1 MFAKN
6 QLDNKKINLDNKTK
20 NELLHLLREEFQKE
34 KEIIDDETKQLRSK
48 FYPKSSNITSDMDLN
63 MTNPFVK
70 NVMEG
75 ANEKDSNMLFANKG
89 WGVNTKQSPKRK
101 TNSTEKNVPKEQ
113 VYKKSNVVVNKLKNN
128 PKKASNFKEDEKRY
142 ENNFWIGDQIKNED
156 EDSDDWMVI
165 K

>member
-1 MFAKN
+1 
-6 QLDNKKINLDNKTK
+6 
-20 NELLHLLREEFQKE
+20 
-34 KEIIDDETKQLRSK
+34 
-48 FYPKSSNITSDMDLN
+48 
-63 MTNPFVK
+63 
-70 NVMEG
+70 MEG